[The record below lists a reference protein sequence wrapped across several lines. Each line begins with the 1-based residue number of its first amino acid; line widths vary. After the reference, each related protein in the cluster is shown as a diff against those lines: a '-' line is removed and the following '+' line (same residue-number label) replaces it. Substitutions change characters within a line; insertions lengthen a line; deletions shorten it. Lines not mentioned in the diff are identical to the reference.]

1 MANNVRMRCPCCGML
16 VWQDR
21 LNRDYAFELAR
32 QEIWSEGRGR
42 IRNRYHFALAAD
54 SDDARMFQGL
64 LALKMASKAKRLLR
78 EIDADIDIQVCHPS
92 EAEPAD
98 ERPDTHEQF
107 EEYEVVPDWE
117 LEYTVHAGFEA
128 MADVE
133 ISDTRWS
140 FRRWLKS
147 RRGKRVRDIS
157 RLPDLEVEVLAE
169 IEVDAYGEAEDY

>member
-1 MANNVRMRCPCCGML
+1 
-16 VWQDR
+16 
-21 LNRDYAFELAR
+21 
-32 QEIWSEGRGR
+32 
-42 IRNRYHFALAAD
+42 
-54 SDDARMFQGL
+54 
-64 LALKMASKAKRLLR
+64 
-78 EIDADIDIQVCHPS
+78 
-92 EAEPAD
+92 
-98 ERPDTHEQF
+98 
-107 EEYEVVPDWE
+107 
-117 LEYTVHAGFEA
+117 